1 MPAEPAPSRLVF
13 VHAAVFTAGV
23 VTFFLGVLA
32 TTPYLLLLSGP
43 CFFLSG
49 ILIALGVRVTLAGP
63 FGALLRTALGGPRV
77 TLLWLRALVWIAAG
91 VLVTLYAV
99 DRLIEQ
105 QRRESLPPESIVGVT
120 AAPGRRHR
128 P

>member
-1 MPAEPAPSRLVF
+1 MAPEPAPSRLVF
-13 VHAAVFTAGV
+13 VHAAVFTVGV

-32 TTPYLLLLSGP
+32 TTPYLLLVSGP

-49 ILIALGVRVTLAGP
+49 ILIAFGVRVTLTGP

-99 DRLIEQ
+99 DRLIDQ
-105 QRRESLPPESIVGVT
+105 KRRESLPPEFIAGF
-120 AAPGRRHR
+120 AAEPGR
-128 P
+128 